1 MNTKFEIQKAP
12 RAFRTISEV
21 AGEIGLEPY
30 VIRFWESQFKQ
41 IRPMRRKGGRR
52 YYRPAD
58 IDFLKG
64 LKALLHGENLTI
76 KKVKETIIKK
86 GKKFIVGW
94 PHEKIADPS
103 STIEKRILQI
113 KLSYAGEKTIY
124 INSFPSQEEK
134 LKINTLLESLS
145 ELKKQLLAR
154 TNF

>member
-21 AGEIGLEPY
+21 AGELDLEPY

-86 GKKFIVGW
+86 GKKFIVDW
-94 PHEKIADPS
+94 PNEKIAEPS
-103 STIEKRILQI
+103 SRIEKRKLQI

-145 ELKKQLLAR
+145 ELKKQMLAR

>member
-21 AGEIGLEPY
+21 AGELDLEPY

-52 YYRPAD
+52 YYRPGD
-58 IDFLKG
+58 IDFLRG

-76 KKVKETIIKK
+76 KKVKETVIKK
-86 GKKFIVGW
+86 GKKFIVAL
-94 PHEKIADPS
+94 PNEKIAEPS
-103 STIEKRILQI
+103 GIEKSKIQI
-113 KLSYAGEKTIY
+113 ELSYAGKKTIY
-124 INSFPSQEEK
+124 INTFPNDEEK
-134 LKINTLLESLS
+134 LKINTIVESLS
-145 ELKKQLLAR
+145 GLKEQMLAR

>member
-94 PHEKIADPS
+94 SNEIIAEPS
-103 STIEKRILQI
+103 SRIEKRKLQI

-124 INSFPSQEEK
+124 IKAFPSEEEK

-145 ELKKQLLAR
+145 ELKKQMLAR

>member
-21 AGEIGLEPY
+21 AAELDLEPY

-52 YYRPAD
+52 YYRPGD

-76 KKVKETIIKK
+76 KKVKETIIKR
-86 GKKFIVGW
+86 GKNFIVSW
-94 PHEKIADPS
+94 PNVKPAES
-103 STIEKRILQI
+103 SMIEKRKIQV
-113 KLSYAGEKTIY
+113 KFSYAGEKTLY
-124 INSFPSQEEK
+124 IKTFPNEEEK
-134 LKINTLLESLS
+134 LKIDTLIAALS
-145 ELKKQLLAR
+145 KLKNQMLAR

>member
-21 AGEIGLEPY
+21 AGELNLEPY

-52 YYRPAD
+52 YYRPGD
-58 IDFLKG
+58 IDFLRG

-76 KKVKETIIKK
+76 KKVKETVIKK
-86 GKKFIVGW
+86 GKKFIVSW
-94 PHEKIADPS
+94 PNEKIAELS
-103 STIEKRILQI
+103 ALEKRKIQI
-113 KLSYAGEKTIY
+113 KLSYAGKKTLY
-124 INSFPSQEEK
+124 VKTFPNEEEK
-134 LKINTLLESLS
+134 LKINTIIESLS
-145 ELKKQLLAR
+145 ELKKQMLAR

>member
-94 PHEKIADPS
+94 PNEKIAEPS
-103 STIEKRILQI
+103 SRIEKRKLQI

-124 INSFPSQEEK
+124 FNSFPSQEEK